1 MKRAGMHF
9 PPLRGLAPLLAGLAT
24 WQFLSSGPA
33 PNFPPPAAW
42 WRTVAQLASNG
53 QLAPAVM
60 ETLWTFALGLALAA
74 SFGFVAGLAIGTVR
88 AVRRWSALLLEYF
101 RALPPPVI
109 VPVAVLMLGYAP
121 SMKVFVIVFASV
133 WPVLLNVVS
142 SVSRVGGGLVDMG
155 RSLRLTRGEVLF
167 KLLIPAVVPG
177 LLLGIRVATPL
188 AMVIT
193 LLIEMLTAMP
203 GLGGLLIAGQRN
215 FNSAQVFGMLVVVG
229 LLGLAVNLLVNVAE
243 AIVLRRWPPRGLAPE

>member
-9 PPLRGLAPLLAGLAT
+9 PPLRGLAPLVVGLAG
-24 WQFLSSGPA
+24 WQALSSGPA
-33 PNFPPPAAW
+33 PNFPPPSTW
-42 WRTVAQLASNG
+42 WTAVAQLASNG

-74 SFGFVAGLAIGTVR
+74 LFGFAAGLAIG
-88 AVRRWSALLLEYF
+88 AVPALRRWSALLLEYF

-109 VPVAVLMLGYAP
+109 VPVAVLILGYAA
-121 SMKVFVIVFASV
+121 SMKVSVIVFASI
-133 WPVLLNVVS
+133 WPILLNVVS
-142 SVSRVGGGLVDMG
+142 GVSRVEGGLVDVG
-155 RSLRLTRGEVLF
+155 RSLRLTRAEVLC

-188 AMVIT
+188 AIVIA
-193 LLIEMLTAMP
+193 LLIEMLTALP

-215 FNSAQVFGMLVVVG
+215 FNSAQVFGMLAVVG
-229 LLGLAVNLLVNVAE
+229 LLGLAVNLLVNVVE
-243 AIVLRRWPPRGLAPE
+243 GVVLRRWPPRGLAHE